1 MIHKRVKIFVNYIL
15 GPVLFVWLILAIYR
29 QVHDQKDLYSTWQ
42 TLFYS
47 FHTKEWL
54 LLSLVLLLM
63 LVNWGIEAKKWQIQ
77 IKGLE
82 QISFLRSYR
91 AVFTG
96 QAFGFASLNGVGEYA
111 GRAFF
116 MQEGNRIRSVAVTM
130 VGSLSQLIV
139 TFMMG
144 ILGLL
149 YFKLFI
155 PFPVNNIIGF
165 NVLWMNILICI
176 VSIFTG
182 LLLAM
187 FYNMRLITKTLERI
201 PIVAKYFYFIQKVEE
216 IGVKELTGILVLSLL
231 RYVVFVLQY
240 LLLLKVFKVD
250 ASLWQSASMV
260 TVLFLLLAI
269 IPTITLAELGI
280 RGELSIQLFGLVS
293 SNIVGILFT
302 ATGIW
307 FINRVIPALAG
318 SLFILGI
325 RLFKK

>member
-29 QVHDQKDLYSTWQ
+29 QVHDQKNLYSTWQ
-42 TLFYS
+42 TMFNS
-47 FHTKEWL
+47 FHSTEWV

-77 IKGLE
+77 IKRLE
-82 QISFLRSYR
+82 QVSFLRSYR

-116 MQEGNRIRSVAVTM
+116 MKEGNRIRSVAVTM

-149 YFKLFI
+149 YFKFFI

-165 NVLWMNILICI
+165 NVLWMNILVCI
-176 VSIFTG
+176 VSIFTV
-182 LLLAM
+182 LLLVM
-187 FYNMRLITKTLERI
+187 FYNMRLVTKTLERI

-216 IGVKELTGILVLSLL
+216 IGVKELTGILVLSLI
-231 RYVVFVLQY
+231 RYAVFVLQY

-250 ASLWQSASMV
+250 ALLWQSASMV
-260 TVLFLLLAI
+260 TVLFLLLTI
-269 IPTITLAELGI
+269 IPTVTLAELGI
-280 RGELSIQLFGLVS
+280 RGELSIQLFGLIS
-293 SNIVGILFT
+293 SNIVGILFS

>member
-15 GPVLFVWLILAIYR
+15 GPVLFVWLILAICR

-165 NVLWMNILICI
+165 SVLWMNILICI

-280 RGELSIQLFGLVS
+280 RGEISIQLFGLVS

-307 FINRVIPALAG
+307 FINKVIPALAG

>member
-165 NVLWMNILICI
+165 NVLWINILICI

-182 LLLAM
+182 LLLAI
-187 FYNMRLITKTLERI
+187 FYNLRYVTKTLERI
-201 PIVAKYFYFIQKVEE
+201 PLVAKYFYFIQKVEE
-216 IGVKELTGILVLSLL
+216 IEYKELTGILVLSLI

-240 LLLLKVFKVD
+240 LLLLKVFKVNVP
-250 ASLWQSASMV
+250 LWQSASMV
-260 TVLFLLLAI
+260 TVLFLILAI

-280 RGELSIQLFGLVS
+280 RGEISIQLFGLVS
-293 SNIVGILFT
+293 SNIVGILLT

-307 FINRVIPALAG
+307 FINKVIPALAG

>member
-1 MIHKRVKIFVNYIL
+1 MIHKRVKIFINYIL
-15 GPVLFVWLILAIYR
+15 GPVLFIWLILAIYR

-42 TLFYS
+42 TMFYS
-47 FHTKEWL
+47 FHSTEWL
-54 LLSLVLLLM
+54 ELSLVLVLM
-63 LVNWGIEAKKWQIQ
+63 LVNWGIEARKWQIQ

-82 QISFLRSYR
+82 QVSFLRSCR

-96 QAFGFASLNGVGEYA
+96 LAIGFASLNGVGEYA

-149 YFKLFI
+149 YFQYFI
-155 PFPVNNIIGF
+155 PFPLNNIIGF
-165 NVLWMNILICI
+165 NVLWINILICI

-182 LLLAM
+182 LLLAI
-187 FYNMRLITKTLERI
+187 FYNLRYVTKTLERI
-201 PIVAKYFYFIQKVEE
+201 PLVAKYFYFIQKVEE
-216 IGVKELTGILVLSLL
+216 IEYKELTGILVLSLI

-240 LLLLKVFKVD
+240 LLLLKVFKVNVP
-250 ASLWQSASMV
+250 LWQSASMV
-260 TVLFLLLAI
+260 TVLFLILAI

-280 RGELSIQLFGLVS
+280 RGEISIQLFGLVS

-307 FINRVIPALAG
+307 FINKVIPALAG